1 MSWSDTQIERHV
13 FMHGG
18 SHVSIALRE
27 VLSKGESWG
36 FKLMGVC
43 LTKVLLVKVVSGALT
58 LLTVLTKFVD
68 EGEPESGSGI

>member
-1 MSWSDTQIERHV
+1 
-13 FMHGG
+13 MHGG

-68 EGEPESGSGI
+68 EGELESASGPVC